1 MRKIK
6 KLQLHEI
13 VAQEIIDYIRKSGL
27 QKGDKLPHIEEIV
40 QLLGVSRTSIRE
52 ALRSLEAMDFVK
64 IQNGKG
70 IYVEDPSSYRF
81 SMKIDIEDEKTFM
94 IQACQVRRAL
104 EGLAVELATEHASE
118 EQIRLMHQF
127 LDEIRNHEEVIEITT
142 VADRNFHKT
151 IYEAS
156 GNLVLQGIILS
167 LSSFFEKFWAQ
178 APLGQE
184 RLFEDTFPFHPTI
197 AQAIADR
204 DKVKAISTFHQLMDA
219 IELAILNVPVQGER
233 KVSR

>member
-13 VAQEIIDYIRKSGL
+13 AAQEIIEYIRKSGL
-27 QKGDKLPHIEEIV
+27 QKGDKLPPIEEIV

-70 IYVEDPSSYRF
+70 IYVDDPSSYRF
-81 SMKIDIEDEKTFM
+81 SMKIDVEDEKTFM

-104 EGLAVELATEHASE
+104 EGLAVELATEHASD
-118 EQIRLMHQF
+118 EQIQSMMLY
-127 LDEIRNHEEVIEITT
+127 LDEIRSNYEVIEITT
-142 VADRNFHKT
+142 AADRNFHKT

-156 GNLVLQGIILS
+156 GNLVLQSIILS
-167 LSSFFEKFWAQ
+167 LSTFFEKFWVR

-184 RLFEDTFPFHPTI
+184 RLFEDTFPFHPII

-204 DKVKAISTFHQLMDA
+204 DKDKAMSTFHQLMDA
-219 IELAILNVPVQGER
+219 IEAAILNVPMQ
-233 KVSR
+233 

>member
-1 MRKIK
+1 M
-6 KLQLHEI
+6 HEI
-13 VAQEIIDYIRKSGL
+13 AAQEIIDYIRKSGL

-52 ALRSLEAMDFVK
+52 ALRSLEAMDF
-64 IQNGKG
+64 ITIHNGKG
-70 IYVEDPSSYRF
+70 IYVDDPSSYRF
-81 SMKIDIEDEKTFM
+81 SMKIDIEDEKMFM
-94 IQACQVRRAL
+94 MQACQVRRAL

-127 LDEIRNHEEVIEITT
+127 LDEIRNHEEVEITT

-156 GNLVLQGIILS
+156 GNLVLQGIIIS
-167 LSSFFEKFWAQ
+167 LSTFFEKFWAQ

-204 DKVKAISTFHQLMDA
+204 DKVKAVSTFHQLMDA
-219 IELAILNVPVQGER
+219 IEQAIFNVPAQGER
-233 KVSR
+233 QVSR